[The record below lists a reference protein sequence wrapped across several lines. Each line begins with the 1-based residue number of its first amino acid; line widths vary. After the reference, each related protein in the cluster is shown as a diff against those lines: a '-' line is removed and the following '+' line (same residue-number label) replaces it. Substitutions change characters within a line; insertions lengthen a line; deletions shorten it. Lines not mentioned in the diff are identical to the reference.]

1 MLRCLS
7 SSLVQFC
14 SIDSLILFEELSQ
27 GKSVLGILHQ
37 PATVELWIWGWEMI
51 LSFSLTV
58 TLCKSRSPCWPWYIY
73 IKRERERTVF
83 FLFLWKFDFMEVCS
97 CWCRSL
103 NYTFDCD
110 GLSIL
115 EFREVFSCRHCLD
128 FVSDNGSW
136 LHPCIDT
143 DIPWLMEN
151 SRHEKLMPGLL
162 LKTI

>member
-51 LSFSLTV
+51 LSFRRWHSANPEVHVDLD
-58 TLCKSRSPCWPWYIY
+58 IY
-73 IKRERERTVF
+73 ISRERERTVF
-83 FLFLWKFDFMEVCS
+83 FLFLWKFDFMEVRS

-151 SRHEKLMPGLL
+151 SRHEKLMPGVLP
-162 LKTI
+162 KTI